1 MPNDPAKELD
11 ELAIAL
17 AQEHLDISDEELL
30 REAAEVG
37 DLRSIFASSK
47 SEVDSILSGGT
58 NKTLAEARR
67 ELVSFKNNLPANSK
81 VVDIDSARKR
91 LTEALGKGA
100 KAGDKIT
107 LAARDGK
114 GVSDADIQGLLDD
127 ADELGLFDTDG
138 E

>member
-1 MPNDPAKELD
+1 MPDDPAKELD

-37 DLRSIFASSK
+37 DLRSIVASSK
-47 SEVDSILSGGT
+47 SEVDSILRGGT
-58 NKTLAEARR
+58 NMPLAKARQ
-67 ELVSFKNNLPANSK
+67 ELDSFRNNLPASSK

-91 LTEALGKGA
+91 LAKAISQGT

-107 LAARDGK
+107 LAARDGI
-114 GVSDADIQGLLDD
+114 GVPDSDIQGLLDD

>member
-37 DLRSIFASSK
+37 DLRSIVASSK

>member
-37 DLRSIFASSK
+37 DLRSIVASSK
-47 SEVDSILSGGT
+47 SEVDSILSGRT
-58 NKTLAEARR
+58 NTTLAEARR
-67 ELVSFKNNLPANSK
+67 ELDSFKSNLPANSK
-81 VVDIDSARKR
+81 VVDIESARKR
-91 LTEALGKGA
+91 LTEALGKGTT
-100 KAGDKIT
+100 AGDKIT

-114 GVSDADIQGLLDD
+114 GVPDSDIQGLLDD